1 MKLRCSQNSLRL
13 RVLKSETETL
23 KRGEELVEKVHV
35 GTAVFSYGLTQSE
48 SGAVYATFEKGHIE
62 VHIPKNELAVWLDT
76 EQVGIEVK
84 QPLEDGGTLQI
95 LIEKDFPCVTRT
107 TEDKSDTFREL
118 ASKNDQAC

>member
-23 KRGEELVEKVHV
+23 KKGQELTEKIHI
-35 GTAVFSYGLTQSE
+35 GTAVFSFGLRQSE

-62 VHIPKNELAVWLDT
+62 VYVPKNKMALWLDS
-76 EQVGIEVK
+76 EQVGIEAE
-84 QPLEDGGTLQI
+84 QLLEDGGTLQL

-107 TEDKSDTFREL
+107 TEDKTDTFREL